1 MSNTSN
7 ILVYGAS
14 CTNTK
19 CLVLMAV
26 RWMRDEER
34 RYQGFSLSDWKL
46 SGAVCKVLF
55 LKELFSV

>member
-1 MSNTSN
+1 MSLWSK
-7 ILVYGAS
+7 LYQLQVFGADGS
-14 CTNTK
+14 E
-19 CLVLMAV
+19 V
-26 RWMRDEER
+26 DESEER